1 MRFTNLFISLL
12 KWTETE
18 MDDET
23 MNEETAQF
31 TVGRSSNGIDLLFLF
46 RLHLDETVAA
56 FWFGLSGCDTC

>member
-1 MRFTNLFISLL
+1 
-12 KWTETE
+12 